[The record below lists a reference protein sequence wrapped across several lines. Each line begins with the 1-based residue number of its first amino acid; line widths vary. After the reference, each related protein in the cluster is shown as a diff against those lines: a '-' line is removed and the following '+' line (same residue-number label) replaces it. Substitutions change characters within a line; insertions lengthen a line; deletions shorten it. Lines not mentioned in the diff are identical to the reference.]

1 MVRVAKTTS
10 IPSYVLPLSKARI
23 ASARILSTT
32 VVLVQRAR
40 TLTLSARHQAH
51 QGGKEAGSAIFL
63 AILEI
68 IRPVA
73 LIAHGAGANKELA
86 RLLCTHLP
94 SPPSRQADGV
104 IRSRVDAQLGGV
116 AYAPMIF
123 AIPSLAP
130 PKWNSWQGWAQ
141 THLAEVCSEVRK
153 CLDEDFQED
162 SLTGF
167 AQKH

>member
-1 MVRVAKTTS
+1 MTISRLPDTTTPMS
-10 IPSYVLPLSKARI
+10 SDLA
-23 ASARILSTT
+23 
-32 VVLVQRAR
+32 
-40 TLTLSARHQAH
+40 HQAH
-51 QGGKEAGSAIFL
+51 QGGKEAGRAIFL

-86 RLLCTHLP
+86 RALCTHLP

-104 IRSRVDAQLGGV
+104 IRSRVDAQLRGV

-130 PKWNSWQGWAQ
+130 PKWNSWRGWAQ

-162 SLTGF
+162 SLTGC